1 MFTLLYFNNP
11 AGSSL
16 GRKRPT
22 FLRLFSPSRAY
33 PYSAAALDQ
42 WEGVSFWAWVSLQK
56 ATQIHIFTFVSGR
69 SLTLWFV
76 WIVPSFLSGM
86 AVHIGG
92 FCMLCCWVSHC
103 CLSSQI
109 CPCLYEVEGPGSYAG
124 FLPSL
129 GSTTPGHIASTY
141 YMWVG

>member
-16 GRKRPT
+16 GKKRLLSSDYFHLPGLIHT
-22 FLRLFSPSRAY
+22 T
-33 PYSAAALDQ
+33 LDQ
-42 WEGVSFWAWVSLQK
+42 WERVSFWAWVSLQK

-76 WIVPSFLSGM
+76 WIVPSFLSGI

-103 CLSSQI
+103 CLSSQV
-109 CPCLYEVEGPGSYAG
+109 CPCLCEVEGPGSYAG
-124 FLPSL
+124 FRPSL
-129 GSTTPGHIASTY
+129 GSATPGHVVSTY
-141 YMWVG
+141 YIWVG